1 MTPAQF
7 ITIRKEAGLSLGQLS
22 DIIRVHPR
30 TIRRYEDGSIPI
42 SGPVSVL
49 MELLQEGVFSDR
61 SNKQL
66 AVCRECDSVY
76 IGHLNLKKEV
86 K

>member
-1 MTPAQF
+1 MTPKTF
-7 ITIRKEAGLSLGQLS
+7 RNIRGPMSLTELS

-30 TIRRYEDGSIPI
+30 TIRRYEDGSVPI

-49 MELLQEGVFSDR
+49 MELIRDGLLS
-61 SNKQL
+61 
-66 AVCRECDSVY
+66 
-76 IGHLNLKKEV
+76 KET